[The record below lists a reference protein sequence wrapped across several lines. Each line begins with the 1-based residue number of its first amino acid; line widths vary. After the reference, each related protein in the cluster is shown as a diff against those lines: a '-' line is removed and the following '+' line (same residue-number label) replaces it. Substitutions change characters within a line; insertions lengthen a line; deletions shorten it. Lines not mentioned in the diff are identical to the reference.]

1 MSGAVQVFFGMG
13 RICCTAQTRDEGHGR
28 FRIQPSKFGWYPL
41 MKTLILQVPIHLM
54 VPVVYIYIILNNHQ
68 PTIIFPPF
76 MSYIPMI
83 SGIFDGEPK
92 PHIYQKKALGA
103 LEFDSAHGGC
113 QFFKGNL
120 QMSIGC
126 TKNQPLIMIW
136 GYTIQYYWG

>member
-41 MKTLILQVPIHLM
+41 MKTLTTASPDTFDG
-54 VPVVYIYIILNNHQ
+54 YSSIYIIPYNHQ

-83 SGIFDGEPK
+83 SGMFDGEPK

-103 LEFDSAHGGC
+103 SEFDSVHGGC

>member
-1 MSGAVQVFFGMG
+1 
-13 RICCTAQTRDEGHGR
+13 
-28 FRIQPSKFGWYPL
+28 
-41 MKTLILQVPIHLM
+41 
-54 VPVVYIYIILNNHQ
+54 
-68 PTIIFPPF
+68 
-76 MSYIPMI
+76 MSYIPII

-103 LEFDSAHGGC
+103 SEFDSVHGGC

-136 GYTIQYYWG
+136 GYTIQYYWGWLAASFSGIERFEAQGLIHGKIWEKLDPQKTFVVSWNDS

>member
-1 MSGAVQVFFGMG
+1 
-13 RICCTAQTRDEGHGR
+13 
-28 FRIQPSKFGWYPL
+28 
-41 MKTLILQVPIHLM
+41 M
-54 VPVVYIYIILNNHQ
+54 VTVVYIYIIPYNHQ

-83 SGIFDGEPK
+83 SGMFDGEPK

-103 LEFDSAHGGC
+103 SEFDSVHGGC